1 MGRGQRST
9 AWRRWVIGLG
19 LLAFASMGCSPSTL
33 WFLMRGDDKREPMHP
48 LPCKEGKDEVTVAL
62 FAWGSPAL
70 GMDPSFAG
78 AERELATLIGQRM
91 AAETKGDRRPIRIV
105 EPSKVEKAKRQPGQ
119 DPRTMNLAAAG
130 KELGADYVIDL
141 TVNSMSIYQPEFGR
155 EFYQGRAQL
164 QVVVWDTD
172 KPDAPYQDYFHPSIG
187 EQKSTAVLSP
197 AGYRKYFLNRVATEL
212 AHRHIPHV
220 ATRELPPAQ

>member
-19 LLAFASMGCSPSTL
+19 LLAFASMGCSPGML
-33 WFLMRGDDKREPMHP
+33 GFLLRDDKREPMHP
-48 LPCKEGKDEVTVAL
+48 LPCKEGKDEVTVAV
-62 FAWGSPAL
+62 FSWAAPTV

-91 AAETKGDRRPIRIV
+91 AAETREDRRPIRVIDQ
-105 EPSKVEKAKRQPGQ
+105 SKLEKVKRQSGQ
-119 DPRTMNLAAAG
+119 DPRTMNVAAAG

-141 TVNSMSIYQPEFGR
+141 TLNSVSIFQPEFGR

-172 KPDAPYQDYFHPSIG
+172 KSDAPYQDYFHPSMNG
-187 EQKSTAVLSP
+187 QAKLADVSWTAGP
-197 AGYRKYFLNRVATEL
+197 YA
-212 AHRHIPHV
+212 
-220 ATRELPPAQ
+220 